1 MSIPG
6 RLPHR
11 SSNDD
16 IQCSQ
21 LPFHNLSDEGEKRS
35 FRVLTDAL
43 AAGQILVARLYRP
56 DDSFDSEAAFR
67 ILDVQDYEP
76 RPVLEVDSL
85 GASRDHIDTTVT
97 VPEDDRDTMLH
108 LCRNR
113 GDCGRLEHHAA

>member
-1 MSIPG
+1 MAKWPSASAATFAGSLAPPEASPDTGGEEDRDARGTDTPDMHEQEDVSIPG

-11 SSNDD
+11 SGNDD
-16 IQCSQ
+16 IPCSQ

-67 ILDVQDYEP
+67 ILDV
-76 RPVLEVDSL
+76 
-85 GASRDHIDTTVT
+85 
-97 VPEDDRDTMLH
+97 
-108 LCRNR
+108 
-113 GDCGRLEHHAA
+113 